1 MVNYLLQRLSYSLL
15 IVFGVMTV
23 TFFLMYILPG
33 DPARLLLGQRADVQS
48 VEAIRAELG
57 LDKPIYEQ
65 YLAFL
70 GKAVQGNLG
79 RSFATN
85 RDVLETILERFPA
98 TALLAVSAL
107 SLSAI
112 LGLRLV
118 LSPQFT
124 ATQFWTMP

>member
-1 MVNYLLQRLSYSLL
+1 MSQPSLIQMVNYLLQRLSYSLL

-33 DPARLLLGQRADVQS
+33 DPARLMLGQRADVQS

-85 RDVLETILERFPA
+85 RDVLETIL
-98 TALLAVSAL
+98 
-107 SLSAI
+107 
-112 LGLRLV
+112 
-118 LSPQFT
+118 
-124 ATQFWTMP
+124 